1 MMKTKVLL
9 VEDEPTLAMIIR
21 DTLEAQGFE
30 MLTAGDGEEGL
41 RLIGSERPHIVVADV
56 MMPRMDGFEMVRRM
70 RQTDRLTPV
79 LFLTARSAVGDVVEG
94 FKTGGDDYLRKP
106 FGMQELIVRI
116 EALVSRTA
124 MLRTESTANDGD
136 TVMIGPFRLDTIR
149 QQLIL
154 DAHIEDLSYRE
165 AEILRMLAA
174 SHNKVV
180 ETRDILMMLWGDD
193 SFFNA
198 RSLQVFITKLR
209 RKLAK
214 APDVKIINVR
224 GVGYKLICD

>member
-1 MMKTKVLL
+1 
-9 VEDEPTLAMIIR
+9 
-21 DTLEAQGFE
+21 
-30 MLTAGDGEEGL
+30 
-41 RLIGSERPHIVVADV
+41 
-56 MMPRMDGFEMVRRM
+56 
-70 RQTDRLTPV
+70 
-79 LFLTARSAVGDVVEG
+79 
-94 FKTGGDDYLRKP
+94 
-106 FGMQELIVRI
+106 
-116 EALVSRTA
+116 
-124 MLRTESTANDGD
+124 
-136 TVMIGPFRLDTIR
+136 
-149 QQLIL
+149 
-154 DAHIEDLSYRE
+154 
-165 AEILRMLAA
+165 MLAA